1 MKGEKKKKKK
11 KKKKRRPTKLIQ
23 KIQGQI
29 KLMKTKNTKM
39 KVPP

>member
-11 KKKKRRPTKLIQ
+11 KRKKPTKLIQ